1 MSLAYALDILRS
13 MRSLL
18 TITILPAL
26 LFLSSMARVEARDD
40 KAKSTS
46 KAVTIVITD
55 ENENPLAG
63 AKASIAT
70 KCPCDAC
77 EENHQDCWV
86 YCCAPNKFSPV
97 MLALSPGSTGDPG
110 VFTLDAGQLAPGDY
124 TIKVEGGRLTR
135 DIDIT
140 VEKDH
145 KVDLKKAPGVLK
157 MDGAEKAFQVPL
169 SNSKA
174 GA

>member
-1 MSLAYALDILRS
+1 
-13 MRSLL
+13 MRSPL
-18 TITILPAL
+18 TITILTAL
-26 LFLSSMARVEARDD
+26 FFLNSMASVEARDD
-40 KAKSTS
+40 KAKSAS

-55 ENENPLAG
+55 ENEKPLEG
-63 AKASIAT
+63 AKVSIAT

-77 EENHQDCWV
+77 EKSHQECWV
-86 YCCAPNKFSPV
+86 YCCAPNMFSPV
-97 MLALSPGSTGDPG
+97 MLALSPRSTGDAG
-110 VFTLDAGQLAPGDY
+110 VFTLEAGQLAPGDY
-124 TIKVEGGRLTR
+124 TIKVEGGRLTK

-145 KVDLKKAPGVLK
+145 KVELIKAPGVLK
-157 MDGAEKAFQVPL
+157 MDGVDKAFQVPL